1 MIEDLEENFDMD
13 AILKTMIREKII
25 TSSKGLESL
34 LFYRGKGCKQCNDA
48 GYKGRMGIYEV
59 LEITPEISDM
69 ILKKATETEIK
80 QAAIDQKMITITEDG
95 FIKAKNGVTT
105 IEEIMR
111 VTKE

>member
-1 MIEDLEENFDMD
+1 MES
-13 AILKTMIREKII
+13 ILKTMIREKII
-25 TSSKGLESL
+25 TSNKGLESL
-34 LFYRGKGCKQCNDA
+34 LFYRGKGCKQCNDT

-69 ILKKATETEIK
+69 ILKKATEPEIK

-95 FIKAKNGVTT
+95 FIKAKNGVTS